1 MTLAALQQWVC
12 DELAKDAWLVERRL
26 TFVAES
32 RRDAATAA
40 EIALASAGIFG
51 LVTTPAFIGRG
62 QEVGT
67 VEGLA
72 TINVQIIEAVTS
84 NRASA
89 GYASALDAAARV
101 GIDATSWAGA
111 LFKSLSLVETEAK
124 EAVCY
129 QAVIEI
135 PIALTNE

>member
-12 DELAKDAWLVERRL
+12 DALATDAWLTQRRL

-40 EIALASAGIFG
+40 EIALGSSGIFG
-51 LVTTPAFIGRG
+51 LVTTPSFIGRG

-67 VEGLA
+67 VEGIA
-72 TINVQIIEAVTS
+72 TINVQIIEAVTA
-84 NRASA
+84 NRAAA
-89 GYASALDAAARV
+89 GYASSLDAAARV
-101 GIDATSWAGA
+101 GINATSWAGA

>member
-12 DELAKDAWLVERRL
+12 DALATDAWLPEHRL

-40 EIALASAGIFG
+40 EIALGSSGIFG
-51 LVTTPAFIGRG
+51 LVTTPSFVGRG

-67 VEGLA
+67 IEGLA
-72 TINVQIIEAVTS
+72 TINVQIIEAVTA

-89 GYASALDAAARV
+89 GYASSLDAAARV
-101 GIDATSWAGA
+101 GINATSWSGA

>member
-1 MTLAALQQWVC
+1 MTLAQLQQWVC
-12 DELAKDAWLVERRL
+12 DELAKDAWLVERHL
-26 TFVAES
+26 TFIAES

-40 EIALASAGIFG
+40 EIALGSVGIFG
-51 LVTTPAFIGRG
+51 LVTTPGFTGRG
-62 QEVGT
+62 QEVGII
-67 VEGLA
+67 EGLA
-72 TINVQIIEAVTS
+72 TVNVQIIEAVTS

-89 GYASALDAAARV
+89 GYASSLDAACRV

-111 LFKSLSLVETEAK
+111 VFKSLSLVETEAK

>member
-40 EIALASAGIFG
+40 EIALASSGIFG

>member
-40 EIALASAGIFG
+40 EIALASSGIFG

-89 GYASALDAAARV
+89 GYASALDAACRV
-101 GIDATSWAGA
+101 GINATSWAGA
-111 LFKSLSLVETEAK
+111 AFKSLSLVETDTK